1 MERPAGRRGARH
13 SLRAPGCVDLSYEA
27 ITFSRPATL
36 SDQVPWAY
44 AAIANTGNDADAD
57 TARTLWTA
65 GACPLNAGG
74 RTAAVGDV
82 VQQAEQVMTNLI
94 AALAEAGAAFSVVK
108 STVYV
113 TSGHR
118 EDLTTV
124 RNVVRAAFGD
134 HDAPSTLLGVS
145 VLSRP
150 DQSAEVEAVAIIPR
164 GRTNTP
170 GGPSASPARGKS
182 ASS

>member
-1 MERPAGRRGARH
+1 MSH
-13 SLRAPGCVDLSYEA
+13 EA

-57 TARTLWTA
+57 ADTARTLWTA
-65 GACPLNAGG
+65 GACPLNTEG
-74 RTAAVGDV
+74 RTVAVGDV

-108 STVYV
+108 STAYV

-124 RNVVRAAFGD
+124 WNVVRAACGD
-134 HDAPSTLLGVS
+134 HDAPSTLPGVS
-145 VLSRP
+145 VLRQP
-150 DQSAEVEAVAIIPR
+150 DQSVEVEAVAFIPL
-164 GRTNTP
+164 GRTDAP
-170 GGPSASPARGKS
+170 GGASASLARGKS
-182 ASS
+182 ANS